1 MDPNRATI
9 FGTVAEQYERARPD
23 YPEEAVAWLA
33 SELRIRPGS
42 RVLDLAAGTGKL
54 TRQLVKFGA
63 GVVAVEPDDA
73 MRAELGRIL
82 PAVEALAGTAESIPL
97 PDRNVDAVT
106 CAQAFHWF
114 DADSALRELWRVLR
128 PGGGVGL
135 VWNLRDDS
143 APFNAALTAIVGESD
158 RGWNVARFFLEALAL
173 PELFGDVS
181 RHTCVYEQLLPR
193 SELVARVASMS
204 AVATLEREE
213 RDALYAKV
221 EALAKTASDP
231 LRIAYVTEAYAF
243 ARLD

>member
-1 MDPNRATI
+1 VDPSRATI

-23 YPEEAVAWLA
+23 YPDEAVAWLA
-33 SELRIRPGS
+33 SELRVGPGS

-54 TRQLVKFGA
+54 TRQLAKLGA
-63 GVVAVEPDDA
+63 ELVAVEPDDA
-73 MRAELGRIL
+73 MRVELERIL
-82 PAVEALAGTAESIPL
+82 PGVEALAGTAEAIPL
-97 PDRNVDAVT
+97 PDASFDAVT

-114 DADSALRELWRVLR
+114 DADAALRELWRVLR

-135 VWNLRDDS
+135 VWNVRDDT

-158 RGWNVARFFLEALAL
+158 RGWNVERFFLDAPALA
-173 PELFGDVS
+173 ELFGEVS
-181 RHTCVYEQLLPR
+181 RHACPYEQLLPR

-204 AVATLEREE
+204 AVATLADEE
-213 RDALYAKV
+213 RDAVYAKV

-243 ARLD
+243 TRLG

>member
-1 MDPNRATI
+1 
-9 FGTVAEQYERARPD
+9 
-23 YPEEAVAWLA
+23 
-33 SELRIRPGS
+33 
-42 RVLDLAAGTGKL
+42 
-54 TRQLVKFGA
+54 
-63 GVVAVEPDDA
+63 